1 MSSAHAG
8 KVALVTGCA
17 RGLGLQLAQDL
28 GASGAKISGC
38 DIRADL
44 LATAMARISQEHGVE
59 TMATPVDLKEET
71 QIIGWVRQTVEKFGQ
86 IDYLINNA
94 GVRETA
100 PVWETD
106 TAMWDRIQAVN
117 LRAQY
122 LCVREVLNA
131 GMLQRN
137 CGAIVNISSG
147 SGKFG
152 QQQCSAYCASK
163 WGILGFTE
171 SIAKDLKETR
181 IRVTAVTPGM
191 IATPMLMEVAPQC
204 DWFHPR
210 EVSQA
215 ILSYLAQGPDTVI
228 PEIRIY
234 HRNQL

>member
-1 MSSAHAG
+1 MTSLYDG
-8 KVALVTGCA
+8 KVALVTGGA
-17 RGLGLQLAQDL
+17 RGLGLQLA
-28 GASGAKISGC
+28 
-38 DIRADL
+38 ADL
-44 LATAMARISQEHGVE
+44 AAHGVQVSACDKRGDLVQAEMARLAAMHGIDTLAMALDLQEESEIVE
-59 TMATPVDLKEET
+59 
-71 QIIGWVRQTVEKFGQ
+71 WVRRTIEKFGK

-94 GVRETA
+94 GIRETA
-100 PVWETD
+100 RVWETD
-106 TAMWDRIQAVN
+106 TAMWDRVQSVN

-137 CGAIVNISSG
+137 SGSIVNVSSG

-152 QQQCSAYCASK
+152 QEQCSAYCASK

-171 SIAKDLKETR
+171 SIAKDLKDTK

-191 IATPMLMEVAPQC
+191 IATPMLMEVVPEF

-210 EVSQA
+210 EVSKA
-215 ILSYLAQGPDTVI
+215 ILAYLEQDPDTVV

>member
-1 MSSAHAG
+1 MRSVHAD

-17 RGLGLQLAQDL
+17 RGLGLQLAEDL
-28 GASGAKISGC
+28 SSNGVKVSGC
-38 DIRADL
+38 DNRADL
-44 LATAMARISQEHGVE
+44 LQVGMARIAREHGVD
-59 TMATPVDLKEET
+59 TMAMPVDLQEES
-71 QIIGWVRQTVEKFGQ
+71 QIIELVRRTVQKFGR

-100 PVWETD
+100 KVWETD

-122 LCVREVLNA
+122 ICVREVLNA
-131 GMLQRN
+131 GMLQCN
-137 CGAIVNISSG
+137 SGAIVNISSG

-152 QQQCSAYCASK
+152 QEQCSAYCASK
-163 WGILGFTE
+163 WGVLGFTE
-171 SIAKDLKETR
+171 SIAKDLKETK

-191 IATPMLMEVAPQC
+191 IATPMLMEVVPQF

-210 EVSQA
+210 EVSKA
-215 ILSYLAQGPDTVI
+215 ILSYLEQDPDTVI